1 MPRRL
6 PACLL
11 ALLPLLAGVAGAR
24 APAQATL
31 AIYRCTAPDGRQ
43 SLRDSPCP
51 RGQAQQVEHW
61 QRPQDPLPRPAAPAA
76 AASAPAP
83 APAAVVVLRAPP
95 PPLFECIAPDGHRYL
110 SEDGRG
116 QLRWQPAWAFAG
128 WGFGHW
134 QPAPAPVARPG
145 LLPARPSAPE
155 LDRLPPALPGPA
167 RPLPRWGGPVA
178 VGGSWQPD
186 PCTPLPPAQA
196 CAQLRAERDALETRF
211 FNAQER
217 ERDQLRAQRRVLQAR
232 LAAACAEG

>member
-1 MPRRL
+1 MRRRL

-11 ALLPLLAGVAGAR
+11 ALLLLPTAAGAR
-24 APAQATL
+24 AQATL

-61 QRPQDPLPRPAAPAA
+61 QRPQDPPPSPAPTAPTAP
-76 AASAPAP
+76 SMPPPAP
-83 APAAVVVLRAPP
+83 APVVVRQP

-110 SEDGRG
+110 NEDGRG

-134 QPAPAPVARPG
+134 HPAPAPAARPG

-155 LDRLPPALPGPA
+155 LDRLPPALPGPTHL
-167 RPLPRWGGPVA
+167 PPRWGGPVA
-178 VGGSWQPD
+178 VGGIWQPD

-217 ERDQLRAQRRVLQAR
+217 ERDHLRAQRRMLQTR